1 MSEGSHGLHHSQKDP
16 DPLGWSLTN
25 EPYRTIASGPQ
36 ADLTCMPGFGFPAP
50 LQKQI
55 LALNSLKA
63 EATGINTHQETNG
76 FYIRSHLGPQV
87 PGLSSPG
94 PSSTWRRYGYLWEKE
109 QQTLQR
115 RGD

>member
-1 MSEGSHGLHHSQKDP
+1 MPEGSHGLHQKDP

-25 EPYRTIASGPQ
+25 EPYRTIASGQQ
-36 ADLTCMPGFGFPAP
+36 ADLTCMPGFGFLAP

-55 LALNSLKA
+55 LALKSLKVW
-63 EATGINTHQETNG
+63 ATAVNTHQETNS

-87 PGLSSPG
+87 SGLRSPG
-94 PSSTWRRYGYLWEKE
+94 PSSTWRRYGHLWEKE
-109 QQTLQR
+109 LQTLQW